1 MDALFSCEI
10 SCVLSLLQ
18 KTTRVQ
24 VIMDLMSLPAPY
36 STGTSNLYPHDG
48 KLPEDTYRTP
58 WIRGISLGLWC
69 SCRSYVLCFYADLI
83 VLGNVTSSCKLLV
96 SGSVLEDL
104 GDRVKGNSP
113 ERFAVLHTLSL
124 SMWLLLLCMLHF
136 YTFQI

>member
-1 MDALFSCEI
+1 MLNNKCVFYCLTCWRHGNGSSFPAHIFAANRFKDLDYAFEVSLKCGVAQMDALFSCEI

-58 WIRGISLGLWC
+58 WIRGIISGLM
-69 SCRSYVLCFYADLI
+69 VF
-83 VLGNVTSSCKLLV
+83 V
-96 SGSVLEDL
+96 
-104 GDRVKGNSP
+104 
-113 ERFAVLHTLSL
+113 
-124 SMWLLLLCMLHF
+124 
-136 YTFQI
+136 

>member
-1 MDALFSCEI
+1 MFKVCLKCVVAQMDALISCEI

-58 WIRGISLGLWC
+58 WIRGIVYLWA
-69 SCRSYVLCFYADLI
+69 YGVH
-83 VLGNVTSSCKLLV
+83 
-96 SGSVLEDL
+96 
-104 GDRVKGNSP
+104 GDRK
-113 ERFAVLHTLSL
+113 
-124 SMWLLLLCMLHF
+124 
-136 YTFQI
+136 